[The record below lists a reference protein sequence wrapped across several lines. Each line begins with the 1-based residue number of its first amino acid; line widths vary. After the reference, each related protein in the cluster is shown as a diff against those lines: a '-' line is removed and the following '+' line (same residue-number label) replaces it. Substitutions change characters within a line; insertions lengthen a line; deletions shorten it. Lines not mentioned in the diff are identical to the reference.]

1 MNNESLKFFRSFLYF
16 ALANGGMEVES
27 DGRQVRQGTERRR
40 RVETQELD
48 VIASCIDVE
57 LRIHYFTDPRLLLE
71 LFDLATLFH
80 GTG

>member
-1 MNNESLKFFRSFLYF
+1 MT
-16 ALANGGMEVES
+16 NGGMEVWS
-27 DGRQVRQGTERRR
+27 QKGRQGTEMRR
-40 RVETQELD
+40 RVETQELN

-57 LRIHYFTDPRLLLE
+57 LRIHYFTDPRLLLK